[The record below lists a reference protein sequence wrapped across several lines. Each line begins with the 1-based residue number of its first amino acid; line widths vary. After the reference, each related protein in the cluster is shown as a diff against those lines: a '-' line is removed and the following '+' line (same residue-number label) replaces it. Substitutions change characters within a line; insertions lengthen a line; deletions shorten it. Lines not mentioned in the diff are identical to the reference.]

1 MQVLGVESLDDTTG
15 EGNGSFGAAK
25 ICLPRLCGSYLVQRA
40 KEGERESERARAR
53 TGASV
58 RATAR
63 ERARESAR
71 ERARRSARE
80 RSRHAFVPTSW
91 PD

>member
-1 MQVLGVESLDDTTG
+1 MLLNLSMQVLGVELLDDTTG
-15 EGNGSFGAAK
+15 EGNGSFGAAE
-25 ICLPRLCGSYLVQRA
+25 ICLPRLCGTYMVKKE

-53 TGASV
+53 TGASI

-63 ERARESAR
+63 EKARMSAR
-71 ERARRSARE
+71 ET
-80 RSRHAFVPTSW
+80 SRHAFVATKW